1 MPRRYKPVCAEDR
14 RRIIDA
20 YQDGRDYVAVAQ
32 ELGVRRTTAW
42 SVVAK
47 WQRTGEATASPRGGN
62 RPFKVDDEMRD
73 LLLMVV
79 DSDPTTTLQR
89 LNDLLR
95 ETWPDKPRVSNA
107 TISRALHNCLVS
119 IKQTRN
125 IQADRNSPGTKDKRH
140 E

>member
-1 MPRRYKPVCAEDR
+1 MPHRYQLVRPEDH

-42 SVVAK
+42 SVVVK
-47 WQRTGEATASPRGGN
+47 WQRTGEATARPRGGN
-62 RPFKVDDEMRD
+62 RLPKVDNEMRD
-73 LLLMVV
+73 LLVMIIK
-79 DSDPTTTLQR
+79 SDPTITLQR
-89 LNDLLR
+89 LNNLLR
-95 ETWPDKPRVSNA
+95 ETWPDKPRVSNT
-107 TISRALHNCLVS
+107 TISRALHNCLIS

-125 IQADRNSPGTKDKRH
+125 IQADRNRPVTKDKRH